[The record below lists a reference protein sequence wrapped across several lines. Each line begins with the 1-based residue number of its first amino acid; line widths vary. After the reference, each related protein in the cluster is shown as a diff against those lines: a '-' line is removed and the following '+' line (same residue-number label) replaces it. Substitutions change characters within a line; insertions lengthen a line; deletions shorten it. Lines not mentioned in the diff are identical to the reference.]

1 VTTVP
6 HDVAPDSIGAVLR
19 AVFAAREYQWTR
31 TGRSS
36 TWAWLMEWLRR
47 GLEWLERLRLTFP
60 IHYYVLLGILT
71 LVLIAILVH
80 LTWVVRRSL
89 RPSVRLGAPAVTTG
103 PIRDAAWHLAEA
115 LRLSAA
121 GRFAEALAHRFLAAV
136 LDLDARRVLQF
147 HPSKTPA
154 EYAREA
160 RLDDVGRSE
169 LAGLV
174 ASLYRH
180 VFGGAPCDAAEW
192 QRFDTR
198 AAGIGMHAAT
208 G

>member
-1 VTTVP
+1 MTAVP
-6 HDVAPDSIGAVLR
+6 HYVAPDSLRAVLR
-19 AVFAAREYQWTR
+19 AVFTAREYQWTR

-36 TWAWLMEWLRR
+36 TWAWLMEWFRR
-47 GLEWLERLRLTFP
+47 ALEWLERLRLSFP
-60 IHYYVLLGILT
+60 IHYYILLGILT

-89 RPSVRLGAPAVTTG
+89 RPSVRLDSPVVMTG

-115 LRLSAA
+115 RRLSAA

-160 RLDDVGRSE
+160 RLDDAGRSE
-169 LAGLV
+169 LADLV

-180 VFGGAPCDAAEW
+180 LFGGAPCDAAEW
-192 QRFDTR
+192 QRFD
-198 AAGIGMHAAT
+198 ALAGGIGMHAAA

>member
-1 VTTVP
+1 VTTIP
-6 HDVAPDSIGAVLR
+6 HYVAPDSLRAVLR

-36 TWAWLMEWLRR
+36 TWAWLMEWLQRA
-47 GLEWLERLRLTFP
+47 LEWLQRLHLVFP
-60 IHYYVLLGILT
+60 VQYYILLGILT
-71 LVLIAILVH
+71 LLLIAILVH

-89 RPSVRLGAPAVTTG
+89 RPPVELGAPAIITG
-103 PIRDAAWHLAEA
+103 PVRDGAWHLAEA

-136 LDLDARRVLQF
+136 LDLDARRALQF

-160 RLDDVGRSE
+160 RLDEVGRSE
-169 LAGLV
+169 LADLV

-180 VFGGAPCDAAEW
+180 LFGGAPCDAAEW
-192 QRFDTR
+192 QRFHAR

>member
-1 VTTVP
+1 VTAVP
-6 HDVAPDSIGAVLR
+6 HYVAPDSLRAVLR
-19 AVFAAREYQWTR
+19 AVFAAREYKWTR

-36 TWAWLMEWLRR
+36 TWAWLMEWFRR
-47 GLEWLERLRLTFP
+47 ALEWLERLRLSFP

-89 RPSVRLGAPAVTTG
+89 RPSVRIGAPAVITG

-121 GRFAEALAHRFLAAV
+121 GRFAEALAHRFLAAM

-169 LAGLV
+169 LADLV
-174 ASLYRH
+174 ANLYRH
-180 VFGGAPCDAAEW
+180 LFGGAPCDAAEW
-192 QRFDTR
+192 QRFDAR
-198 AAGIGMHAAT
+198 AAGIGIHAAT

>member
-1 VTTVP
+1 
-6 HDVAPDSIGAVLR
+6 VLR

-36 TWAWLMEWLRR
+36 TWAWLMEWFRR
-47 GLEWLERLRLTFP
+47 ALEWLERLRLSFP

-89 RPSVRLGAPAVTTG
+89 RPSVRLDLPTVMTG

-121 GRFAEALAHRFLAAV
+121 GRFAEALAHRFVAAV

-160 RLDDVGRSE
+160 RLDEVGRSE
-169 LAGLV
+169 LADLV

-180 VFGGAPCDAAEW
+180 LFGGAPCDAGEW
-192 QRFDTR
+192 QRFDAR
-198 AAGIGMHAAT
+198 AAALGMHAAA

>member
-1 VTTVP
+1 MER
-6 HDVAPDSIGAVLR
+6 LQR
-19 AVFAAREYQWTR
+19 A
-31 TGRSS
+31 
-36 TWAWLMEWLRR
+36 
-47 GLEWLERLRLTFP
+47 LEWLENLRLAFP
-60 IHYYVLLGILT
+60 IHYYILLGVLV
-71 LVLIAILVH
+71 LVLIVVLVH
-80 LTWVVRRSL
+80 VTWVVRRSF
-89 RPSVRLGAPAVTTG
+89 RPVRRVGAPAATTG

-115 LRLSAA
+115 LRLGAA

-160 RLDDVGRSE
+160 RLDDFGRSE

-180 VFGGAPCDAAEW
+180 LFGAAPLDAAEW
-192 QRFDTR
+192 QRFNAR
-198 AAGIGMHAAT
+198 AAGIELHAAT
-208 G
+208 R